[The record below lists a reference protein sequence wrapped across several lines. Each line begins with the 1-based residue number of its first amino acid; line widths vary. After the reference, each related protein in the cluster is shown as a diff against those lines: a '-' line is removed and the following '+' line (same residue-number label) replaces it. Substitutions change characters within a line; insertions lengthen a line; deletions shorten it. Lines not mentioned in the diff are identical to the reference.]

1 MYVTQFASKTKIKVF
16 EYLSNVEPEKFRFM
30 CQNSNYSEVYSRM
43 KRIQTRLRCFTLDI
57 FKSVIFESVKA
68 KSFKKSQNKFLLEWS
83 NNHSSQRRSKKFGEK
98 QKKTSK
104 ITLQVFYFSVRV
116 KQLYHGTTSTTA
128 VLLLCPHFNFC
139 VH

>member
-1 MYVTQFASKTKIKVF
+1 MSHSLPQRLKLKFLNIYLTWSLRNLGLCVKIQIILKYTAKWDTYLQTK
-16 EYLSNVEPEKFRFM
+16 
-30 CQNSNYSEVYSRM
+30 
-43 KRIQTRLRCFTLDI
+43 LRCFTLDI

-68 KSFKKSQNKFLLEWS
+68 KSFKKAKTNFCWNDRIIIPHKEDLKNLE
-83 NNHSSQRRSKKFGEK
+83 K
-98 QKKTSK
+98 KKTSK
-104 ITLQVFYFSVRV
+104 ITLQVFYCSVRV

>member
-1 MYVTQFASKTKIKVF
+1 
-16 EYLSNVEPEKFRFM
+16 
-30 CQNSNYSEVYSRM
+30 M

-68 KSFKKSQNKFLLEWS
+68 KSFEKAKTNICWNDRIIIPNKEDLKNLEK
-83 NNHSSQRRSKKFGEK
+83 NK
-98 QKKTSK
+98 KKTSK
-104 ITLQVFYFSVRV
+104 ITLHVFYCSVRV